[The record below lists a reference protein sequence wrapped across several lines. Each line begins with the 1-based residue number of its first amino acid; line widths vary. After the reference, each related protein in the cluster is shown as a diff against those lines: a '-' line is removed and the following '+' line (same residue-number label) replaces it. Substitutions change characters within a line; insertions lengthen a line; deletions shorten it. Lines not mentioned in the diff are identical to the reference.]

1 MEKEINDTMSFPLLL
16 FNQKKCMHEKLEN
29 IREFNASTD
38 QTCYSEPLLAN
49 NRNPRLINLGKMDLL
64 FT

>member
-1 MEKEINDTMSFPLLL
+1 MYAWK
-16 FNQKKCMHEKLEN
+16 KLEN
-29 IREFNASTD
+29 IRECNASTD
-38 QTCYSEPLLAN
+38 QMCYSELLLAN